1 MEVFNGDFVT
11 KNLPYLPAR
20 ILASSMVMHN
30 RTILLSGGFS
40 NDRKCLQLSLG
51 VWKEHSNLNMPRLLH
66 SAVATK
72 TATFIFGGEH
82 SKTTYEYLPKDSTV
96 WLKGK
101 NEIPGGFSGG
111 CAIAVK
117 SEQEI
122 WLVGGL
128 RTGKRILSFNVNN
141 HTFQELPFQLGSLG
155 RFGHK
160 CTFIPN
166 TNKIIVTG
174 GALRYNNLFG
184 KGIKTSTEIIDTEDG
199 DVTMISSSMNI
210 CRAYH
215 GMGVVTI
222 NGQDQLVVFGGRN
235 DQGEKLNSVELY
247 NIKTE
252 KWENA
257 EIKLNEPKELFGFL
271 TIKLSDVI
279 SKL

>member
-1 MEVFNGDFVT
+1 MPESSHG
-11 KNLPYLPAR
+11 A
-20 ILASSMVMHN
+20 SMVEHN
-30 RTILLSGGFS
+30 GTILFCGGRINPRQCFQLNQGTWKKHSTLGEERYLS
-40 NDRKCLQLSLG
+40 
-51 VWKEHSNLNMPRLLH
+51 
-66 SAVATK
+66 SAVSTQ
-72 TATFIFGGEH
+72 TATFLFGGTF
-82 SKTTYEYLPKDSTV
+82 SKTTYEYLPKDSTT
-96 WLKGK
+96 WQEGK
-101 NEIPGGFSGG
+101 IEIPRGFYHG

-122 WLVGGL
+122 WLIGGV
-128 RTGKRILSFNVNN
+128 RTEKRILSFNVKD

-257 EIKLNEPKELFGFL
+257 EIKLNEPQGNFGFL
-271 TIKLSDVI
+271 TIKLSDVF